1 MLIIISPCIGRLCRN
16 SGEHFTSFR
25 DGISEK
31 AAQRHQERNKGDQT
45 EEVSTAMHVSKFQE
59 SYFFDFWVARSVS
72 TQKETEFVAALESSD
87 NETTGIACWIT
98 QLIL

>member
-1 MLIIISPCIGRLCRN
+1 MGILVTFHNHTPVIVSFTKTVSCCVNHHFSIGRLCRN

-59 SYFFDFWVARSVS
+59 SYFFGF
-72 TQKETEFVAALESSD
+72 L
-87 NETTGIACWIT
+87 GG
-98 QLIL
+98 